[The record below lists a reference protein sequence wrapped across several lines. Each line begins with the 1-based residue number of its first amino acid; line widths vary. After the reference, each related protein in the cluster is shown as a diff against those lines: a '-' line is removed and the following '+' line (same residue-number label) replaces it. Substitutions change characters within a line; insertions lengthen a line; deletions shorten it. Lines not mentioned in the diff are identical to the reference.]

1 MAILCCAID
10 TDHTV
15 ADLSMKKLNTA
26 QRFWMLGALAMLATT
41 LAIIFMQW
49 PLRDPA
55 VMADLQAPE
64 CSQWREMAPE
74 RVYDAYPITGD
85 ACFALRTLMVR
96 DRIVIS
102 SVSDYDEYRKTTGI
116 RRGTKSLLTWALI
129 FGGIYVFVW
138 VNTRIVAKVAE
149 LRARKSE

>member
-1 MAILCCAID
+1 MIFRSAAIGDAERD
-10 TDHTV
+10 AV
-15 ADLSMKKLNTA
+15 P
-26 QRFWMLGALAMLATT
+26 RF
-41 LAIIFMQW
+41 
-49 PLRDPA
+49 A
-55 VMADLQAPE
+55 VGRYVEGLTRLADLQAPE

-102 SVSDYDEYRKTTGI
+102 SLSDYDEHRKATGI
-116 RRGTKSLLTWALI
+116 KRGTKSLLTWALI

-149 LRARKSE
+149 LRSRKS

>member
-1 MAILCCAID
+1 
-10 TDHTV
+10 
-15 ADLSMKKLNTA
+15 MKKLNTA

-49 PLRDPA
+49 PLRDSA

-102 SVSDYDEYRKTTGI
+102 SLSDYDKHRKATGI
-116 RRGTKSLLTWALI
+116 KRGTKSLLTWALI

-138 VNTRIVAKVAE
+138 VNTRIVANVAE
-149 LRARKSE
+149 LRARKKSE

>member
-1 MAILCCAID
+1 MARTD
-10 TDHTV
+10 DHTL
-15 ADLSMKKLNTA
+15 ADWLMKKLNTA

-64 CSQWREMAPE
+64 CSQWRELGPE
-74 RVYDAYPITGD
+74 RVYDAYPMTGD

-96 DRIVIS
+96 DRVVLS

-116 RRGTKSLLTWALI
+116 KRGAQFLLIWALI
-129 FGGIYVFVW
+129 FGGIYVFAW
-138 VNTRIVAKVAE
+138 VTTRIVAKVTE
-149 LRARKSE
+149 LRTRKSE